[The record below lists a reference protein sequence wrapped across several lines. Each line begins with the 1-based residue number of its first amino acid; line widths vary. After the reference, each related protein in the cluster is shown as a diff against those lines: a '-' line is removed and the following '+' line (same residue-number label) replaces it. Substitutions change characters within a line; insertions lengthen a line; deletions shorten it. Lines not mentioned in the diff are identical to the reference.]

1 MDNLIEELYSNIKER
16 KHNVEIGKINGIP
29 FPIPSMRRYI
39 PSIERSSYFLIT
51 GASKSGKSQLSNFV
65 FIYNCIL
72 YAHDNPDKLTVK
84 FIMFPLEEG
93 SQMTVCRFMAY
104 ILYTKY
110 NIRISPSDLMSS
122 NPEKPLQQNILD
134 ILESDEFKKLLEYF
148 TSCIQ
153 FEEANTSVGIDV
165 VVRNYAR
172 NNGKIIYG
180 DETFMDEDGHEKHK
194 IIGYEPNN
202 PKEYTFIYIDHANL
216 LSPTKDEKSILNAI
230 TNLSKNLVRYYRVY
244 KYIDVLVQQQNDQE
258 TGSLEAVK
266 SDNIL
271 PTKAGLKDCKAT
283 AQDCTC
289 MLGICN
295 PGYFQNINIKF
306 GYDLLR
312 LKRKYL
318 RICNIIFQRF
328 GEAEIIAPLYFD
340 GAVNYYTPMPKPD
353 DMDGMGVVYQSIEE
367 IERGN
372 RRRFMSVIFKMF
384 KRKRNG
390 TTN

>member
-16 KHNVEIGKINGIP
+16 KYNVEIGKINGIP
-29 FPIPSMRRYI
+29 FPITSMRRYI

-134 ILESDEFKKLLEYF
+134 ILESDEFKELLEYF

-165 VVRNYAR
+165 AVRNYAR

-180 DETFMDEDGHEKHK
+180 DETFVDEDGHEKHK

-230 TNLSKNLVRYYRVY
+230 TNLSKNLVRYYRIY

-271 PTKAGLKDCKAT
+271 PTKAGLKDQPISPSK
-283 AQDCTC
+283 
-289 MLGICN
+289 I
-295 PGYFQNINIKF
+295 
-306 GYDLLR
+306 
-312 LKRKYL
+312 
-318 RICNIIFQRF
+318 
-328 GEAEIIAPLYFD
+328 
-340 GAVNYYTPMPKPD
+340 
-353 DMDGMGVVYQSIEE
+353 S
-367 IERGN
+367 
-372 RRRFMSVIFKMF
+372 
-384 KRKRNG
+384 
-390 TTN
+390 